1 MHKNFLSVVGI
12 TFLFLGL
19 AIQPSIAI
27 NPISSDN
34 KEEEIEPKDYL
45 FQTIIDIANNPEFKI
60 LFEQY
65 KYDFFEVEIDRSVYR
80 KLIFRNPRVF
90 HSFIFTKPS
99 MSLEYLNKCYNNG
112 IEVTNVL
119 GENKALEIMKSIEVT
134 NPKLLDELNNIILND
149 EELSGKLVLL
159 EEMNKGLIYLIYPI
173 ICGILLIVTLG
184 AMIPIIIVGSFLYLT
199 YNFFKGILK
208 LIGIDKLFLQIM
220 AVLLYITFILLLL
233 TYNFCFLL

>member
-1 MHKNFLSVVGI
+1 MRIKNGLVVGVI
-12 TFLFLGL
+12 LLFIGVTV
-19 AIQPSIAI
+19 QPSIAI

-34 KEEEIEPKDYL
+34 EEKEIESKNFL
-45 FQTIIDIANNPEFKI
+45 FQTIIDIANNPEFKK
-60 LFEQY
+60 LFDQY
-65 KYDFFEVEIDRSVYR
+65 KYDLFEVEIDRSVYR

-90 HSFIFTKPS
+90 RSFIFTKPS
-99 MSLEYLNKCYNNG
+99 MSLEYLNKCFNNG

-119 GENKALEIMKSIEVT
+119 SENKALEIMKSIEVT

-159 EEMNKGLIYLIYPI
+159 EEMNNGLIYLFYPI

-184 AMIPIIIVGSFLYLT
+184 AMIPFIIVGSFLFLT
-199 YNFFKGILK
+199 YNLFKGILK

-220 AVLLYITFILLLL
+220 AVMLYITFILLLL